1 MCVSTTVTNKRRQR
15 LPSIQLARSSKRLSS
30 LLGLL
35 VNQMGARSS
44 RGKVIMVAVQNSAG
58 RGIAFQE
65 NFTTIL
71 LRKTEE
77 NTMSDDDINDSQA
90 GLPASCFEG
99 STAKEK
105 VFSGDQGQDRES
117 SSCATDSTGALSCEE
132 AACFSD
138 GLSNPGASLSDI
150 LLLWR
155 IRIQ

>member
-1 MCVSTTVTNKRRQR
+1 
-15 LPSIQLARSSKRLSS
+15 
-30 LLGLL
+30 
-35 VNQMGARSS
+35 
-44 RGKVIMVAVQNSAG
+44 
-58 RGIAFQE
+58 
-65 NFTTIL
+65 
-71 LRKTEE
+71 
-77 NTMSDDDINDSQA
+77 MSDDDINDSQA